1 VGSGFPSER
10 FHFEGFLP
18 HKKGR
23 ESRLKNVLDIECT
36 LVYYESPHRIIKTLT
51 QMLKIFNEDR
61 KACVVREISKIY
73 ETYHQG
79 TLSSLIEYFTENKPK
94 GEIVLLISGKA

>member
-1 VGSGFPSER
+1 
-10 FHFEGFLP
+10 
-18 HKKGR
+18 
-23 ESRLKNVLDIECT
+23 
-36 LVYYESPHRIIKTLT
+36 
-51 QMLKIFNEDR
+51 MLKIFNEDR

-94 GEIVLLISGKA
+94 GEIVLLVSGKA